1 MSLSGQINPT
11 SGPHQA
17 SNQCQAAQV
26 EDACVLPKSA
36 EARIAAGLKQFY
48 SHMLA
53 DPMPDKF
60 TVLLQQLSGISRT
73 PEGGT

>member
-17 SNQCQAAQV
+17 ASQCQTAQA
-26 EDACVLPKSA
+26 EDACLLPKSA

-60 TVLLQQLSGISRT
+60 TILLQQLSGILST
-73 PEGGT
+73 PEGEP

>member
-1 MSLSGQINPT
+1 
-11 SGPHQA
+11 
-17 SNQCQAAQV
+17 
-26 EDACVLPKSA
+26 VLPKSA

-73 PEGGT
+73 PEGGP